1 MTKVLLEI
9 RQKTELQ
16 SFEGTTFTKI
26 DLIGVDNHGT
36 PYKFEF
42 HKEKAELLKDV
53 CLGQLA
59 IIDFH
64 IRGNFYDKKDK
75 KGKLTGKKDVSNSLV
90 AFHITLL

>member
-1 MTKVLLEI
+1 MAKVLLEV

-16 SFEGTTFTKI
+16 TFEGTTFTKI
-26 DLIGVDNHGT
+26 DLIGQDNNGT
-36 PYKFEF
+36 PYKLEF
-42 HKEKAELLKDV
+42 HKEKSELLKEV
-53 CLGQLA
+53 SNGQQV
-59 IIDFH
+59 IVDYH